1 MKTDTVVIGGG
12 IIGCSSAYYLARAGV
27 RVTLIERRGIGEG
40 TSGAC
45 DGFVMLQSKHPGLP
59 LRMAMRSAEMYQ
71 GLAEELGY
79 ETQYRRNG
87 GLVLIG
93 KASRSNS

>member
-45 DGFVMLQSKHPGLP
+45 DGFVMLQSVVIWLPAADGHAERRDVPG
-59 LRMAMRSAEMYQ
+59 AGGGA
-71 GLAEELGY
+71 GL
-79 ETQYRRNG
+79 
-87 GLVLIG
+87 
-93 KASRSNS
+93 